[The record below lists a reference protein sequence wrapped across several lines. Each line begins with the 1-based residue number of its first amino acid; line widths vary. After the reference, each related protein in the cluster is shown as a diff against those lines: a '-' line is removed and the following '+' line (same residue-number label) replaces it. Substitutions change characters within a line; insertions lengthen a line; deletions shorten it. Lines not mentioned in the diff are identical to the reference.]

1 MSGSSTTCKRC
12 GKGFVGA
19 SCPFCTVTGVDL
31 EALLNAEE
39 MKLTRQD
46 EDNAPVSLV
55 DLVSGKAFT
64 VVTPVCKIGRDLA
77 NDIPLAGDR
86 SMSRF
91 HCEIR
96 QNGPEYYVQDCGSR
110 NGTFLNGSPI
120 ATPRKLQNGDILS
133 AGISRY
139 KFSLKA
145 ADEIMAERAS
155 NNGDEKNGNRE
166 LAAAAPTSF
175 VSQDEIVEAREA
187 LQKLRGTV
195 EPTEPQTVEP
205 SVAQAEKLL
214 QEQQEHLKQQE
225 QAKQQ
230 EQSRQQEQAKARPSA
245 APAQQLSRSSTG
257 NNEAMYKA
265 LTAMSSADGT
275 PAWVDEYVL
284 PELQKLMGERERLN
298 GLLEEIRQDIKQID
312 RKIAATQSVSQ
323 ALLSAS
329 GPELGQAC
337 KHVFE
342 ALDWQIEVPANNGF
356 EMSLKRSTKVEAVAR
371 IVVCQGDPSAKD
383 FEALV
388 SQQAVVWCQFNYEPK
403 GIIVAQLSPD
413 QPPAQRPA
421 LSKEFLENMRKK
433 KICVV
438 QPTQMLAMYRLVL
451 LSGHDKNYFKEMLL
465 STCGGLPGFLMKPQ
479 ESSKPAATA

>member
-39 MKLTRQD
+39 MKLMRQD
-46 EDNAPVSLV
+46 ESGAPVCLV
-55 DLVSGKAFT
+55 DMVSGKAFS

-91 HCEIR
+91 HCQIR
-96 QNGPEYYVQDCGSR
+96 QTGTDYFIEDCGSR

-120 ATPRKLQNGDILS
+120 ATARKLQNGDIVS

-139 KFSLKA
+139 KFSLKG
-145 ADEIMAERAS
+145 ADELLAAPS
-155 NNGDEKNGNRE
+155 SKNGDQS
-166 LAAAAPTSF
+166 AAPEANQAGVPTSF
-175 VSQDEIVEAREA
+175 VSQEEIVEAREA

-205 SVAQAEKLL
+205 SVAEAEKAL
-214 QEQQEHLKQQE
+214 QAAQEIHNHDQKTQE
-225 QAKQQ
+225 APKAK
-230 EQSRQQEQAKARPSA
+230 PTA
-245 APAQQLSRSSTG
+245 APTQKQPTKQDEML
-257 NNEAMYKA
+257 KA
-265 LTAMSSADGT
+265 LTAMSAGGA

-312 RKIAATQSVSQ
+312 RKIASTQGVSQ

-337 KHVFE
+337 KHVME
-342 ALDWQIEVPANNGF
+342 ALDWQLEVPANNAF
-356 EMSLKRSTKVEAVAR
+356 ELSLKRSTKVEAVAR
-371 IVVCQGDPSAKD
+371 VVVTQGDPSNKD
-383 FEALV
+383 FEGLV
-388 SQQAVVWCQFNYEPK
+388 NQQAQVWCQFNYEPK
-403 GIIVAQLSPD
+403 GIMIVQISPD
-413 QPPAQRPA
+413 QPPKQRPA
-421 LSKEFLENMRKK
+421 LSKEFLESMRKK

-438 QPTQMLAMYRLVL
+438 QPTQILAMYRLVL

-479 ESSKPAATA
+479 EGKPAPESTATA